1 MTQPINWTR
10 RGIAWRSADHLY
22 SVGETYSAE
31 GVRYRAAL
39 HASVFNVRPLGEIRD
54 TAEAAMADAQAES
67 DRIAALQVPA

>member
-1 MTQPINWTR
+1 MSAPIKWTR
-10 RGIAWRSADHLY
+10 RGISWRSADHLY
-22 SVGETYSAE
+22 SVGETYSGD
-31 GVRYRAAL
+31 GVRYRACL